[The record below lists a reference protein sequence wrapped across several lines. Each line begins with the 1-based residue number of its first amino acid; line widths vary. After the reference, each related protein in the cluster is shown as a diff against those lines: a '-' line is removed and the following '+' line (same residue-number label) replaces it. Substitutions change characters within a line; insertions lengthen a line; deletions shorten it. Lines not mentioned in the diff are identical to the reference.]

1 MKTPKRNTKSEIN
14 QLRKRNAQL
23 EAENK
28 HLKWLL
34 VDRVLEEQKQGFE
47 ESVNFFSEH
56 LQITQQNDIKLV
68 RENDKYFL
76 TKPHPIIKWD
86 NQIIYPY

>member
-14 QLRKRNAQL
+14 QLRRRNAQL
-23 EAENK
+23 EEENK
-28 HLKWLL
+28 HLKWML

-56 LQITQQNDIKLV
+56 LQILYRNDIKLV
-68 RENDKYFL
+68 QENGRYFL
-76 TKPHPIIKWD
+76 TTPHPIIKWD
-86 NQIIYPY
+86 DKILYP